1 MFSLENEKRDEWI
14 TVKKEVLEFHAEFC
28 KTFSN
33 PKRLEILCHLKEGEM
48 TVSGLINKLGI
59 PKANVSQHLSVMR
72 MTGILKT
79 RRDGLN
85 IWYSITNKE
94 IVDACGLMQNA
105 LANLMEGVAV
115 SSKKPLL
122 PQ

>member
-1 MFSLENEKRDEWI
+1 
-14 TVKKEVLEFHAEFC
+14 
-28 KTFSN
+28 
-33 PKRLEILCHLKEGEM
+33 M